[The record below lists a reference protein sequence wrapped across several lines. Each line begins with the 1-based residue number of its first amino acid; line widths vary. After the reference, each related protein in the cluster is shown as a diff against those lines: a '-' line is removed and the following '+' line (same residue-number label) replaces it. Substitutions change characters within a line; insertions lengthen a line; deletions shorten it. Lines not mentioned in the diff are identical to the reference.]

1 MDKSKTDISVPVPRM
16 EGLAK
21 QFYDWCGKGELRF
34 QRCSDCGSLRY
45 VPRDLCASCGSFESE
60 WERSTGRG
68 AVFTYTIAVR
78 AMHPAFAGEVPYA
91 VVIVELD
98 EGVRMLSRVVDCP
111 PEELRIGMQVDVD
124 FESVS
129 ETVTLPVFRR
139 SRAER

>member
-1 MDKSKTDISVPVPRM
+1 MDKSKTEINVPGPRM
-16 EGLAK
+16 EGWAK
-21 QFYDWCGKGELRF
+21 QVYDWCGMGELRF
-34 QRCSDCGSLRY
+34 QRCNDCGALRY

-60 WERSTGRG
+60 WMRSNGRG
-68 AVFTYTIAVR
+68 TVFTYTIAVR

-91 VVIVELD
+91 VAIVELD

-124 FESVS
+124 FKSVS

-139 SRAER
+139 SRAE